1 MGDGACLLPVGTHH
15 PIPSPFSALA
25 AAASL
30 LVFARSCAQITG
42 SSLLVSWLF
51 GGREGRW
58 KSTESGHFLLPCH
71 PLPCKGFSWASPKGL
86 VCLGRGSEVRWC
98 SVGRNPAGSRG
109 QGMGTGKVALRRAQ
123 PQTKALSDHFPQ
135 APKYLS
141 FQVCVQRAGLREC
154 HARSQ
159 QTAGAAGVV
168 FGGRRSTKESEQT
181 SLQRRLMPERG
192 K

>member
-98 SVGRNPAGSRG
+98 SVGRNPAEPSREPRAG
-109 QGMGTGKVALRRAQ
+109 HGHREGGIKESPTPDQGPLRSFPPGPKIPKFPSLRAASRAQ
-123 PQTKALSDHFPQ
+123 RMPCQEPADSW
-135 APKYLS
+135 S
-141 FQVCVQRAGLREC
+141 CRCCVWRK
-154 HARSQ
+154 
-159 QTAGAAGVV
+159 
-168 FGGRRSTKESEQT
+168 KEH
-181 SLQRRLMPERG
+181 ERV
-192 K
+192 